1 MCAREAAIIDCMIPQ
16 SFIQELL
23 NRLDIVD
30 VVERYVPLKKAG
42 ANYVAC
48 CPFHNEKTPSFSV
61 SPSKQ
66 FYHCFGCGVHGS
78 AISFVMEHQ
87 SLSFPEAVEELA
99 KNIGLAVPHETSQRE
114 QETRAAQA
122 IGLPEI
128 MQQALHF
135 YREQLKHSAT
145 AVQYFKGRGVSGEI
159 AARFGLGYAPE
170 GWQNLEKVFPD
181 YAQSQALLETGLIV
195 ENEDG
200 RRYDR
205 FRDRVMFPILNARGN
220 VIGFGGRVLG
230 VGEPKYLNS
239 PETALFQKGQEL
251 YGLFQARNAIRSSG
265 RVLVVEGYMDVVAL
279 AQFGLAYA
287 VATLGTATTPV
298 HVQKLLRAADEVIF
312 CFDGDSAGRRAAWR
326 ALENSLAVL
335 TDSARLM
342 FLFLPEGEDPD
353 TYVRQVGQAGFE
365 ASFANALTLSQFLFK
380 ELTHELDLST
390 DEGRAQ
396 LVQSAKPL
404 IEKMTAPALQ
414 LMVRKRLAEL
424 TGLSTAELI
433 TLLPN
438 PLLPRTQGA
447 HSPQPPKSKGQ
458 HSKARR
464 APSLPRQLLRMVLQQ
479 PNLARDVRI
488 EGLEDAS
495 VDVRTLLAVLALV
508 NRDPNITTTPAI
520 LEAFRGAPEEA
531 LLSEAVGETWNWEG
545 EFDLAQEFQ
554 GALEQLRSSARQKRI
569 DSLLLL
575 AKSQSLSPEQKQ
587 ALTRELAAGRAS

>member
-1 MCAREAAIIDCMIPQ
+1 MIPQ

-87 SLSFPEAVEELA
+87 SLSFPEAIEELA

-195 ENEDG
+195 ENEER

-230 VGEPKYLNS
+230 AGEPKYLNS

-312 CFDGDSAGRRAAWR
+312 CFDGDTAGRRAAWR
-326 ALENSLAVL
+326 ALENSLAAL

-365 ASFANALTLSQFLFK
+365 ASFGNALTLSQFLFK
-380 ELTHELDLST
+380 ELTRELDLST

-447 HSPQPPKSKGQ
+447 QSSQSKSQ
-458 HSKARR
+458 QSKARR

-495 VDVRTLLAVLALV
+495 LDVRTLLAVLALV
-508 NRDPNITTTPAI
+508 NRDPNINTTPAI
-520 LEAFRGAPEEA
+520 LEAFRGAPEESI
-531 LLSEAVGETWNWEG
+531 LSEAVGETWNWEG

>member
-1 MCAREAAIIDCMIPQ
+1 MIPQ

-48 CPFHNEKTPSFSV
+48 CPFHNEKSPSFSV
-61 SPSKQ
+61 SPTKQ

-87 SLSFPEAVEELA
+87 GLSFPEAVEELA
-99 KNIGLAVPHETSQRE
+99 KSIGLPVPHETSQRE
-114 QETRAAQA
+114 QETRAAHNA
-122 IGLPEI
+122 GLPE
-128 MQQALHF
+128 MMLQALHF
-135 YREQLKHSAT
+135 YREQLKHSET
-145 AVQYFKGRGVSGEI
+145 AIQYFKKRGVSGEI

-170 GWQNLEKVFPD
+170 GWQNLAKVFPD
-181 YAQSQALLETGLIV
+181 YAQSQALLETGLII
-195 ENEDG
+195 ENDEG

-230 VGEPKYLNS
+230 AGEPKYLNS
-239 PETALFQKGQEL
+239 PETSLFQKGQEL
-251 YGLFQARNAIRSSG
+251 YGLFQARHAIRASG
-265 RVLVVEGYMDVVAL
+265 RVVVVEGYMDVVAL
-279 AQFGLAYA
+279 VQHGIGYA

-298 HVQKLLRAADEVIF
+298 HVQKLLRAADEIIF
-312 CFDGDSAGRRAAWR
+312 CFDGDAAGRRAAWR
-326 ALENSLAVL
+326 ALENALAAL
-335 TDSARLM
+335 TDTARLL

-365 ASFANALTLSQFLFK
+365 ANFANALTFSQFLFK
-380 ELTHELDLST
+380 ELTRDLDLTT
-390 DEGRAQ
+390 DEGRAK

-404 IEKMTAPALQ
+404 IEKVAAPALQ
-414 LMVRKRLAEL
+414 MMIRKRLAEL
-424 TGLSTAELI
+424 TGLSTAEL
-433 TLLPN
+433 TSLMPN
-438 PLLPRTQGA
+438 PAVSRPQESQSRPSQNR
-447 HSPQPPKSKGQ
+447 SPQV
-458 HSKARR
+458 KARR

-479 PNLARDVRI
+479 PDLARGIQI
-488 EGLEDAS
+488 EGLDDGGSDE
-495 VDVRTLLAVLALV
+495 RMLLAVLALL
-508 NRDPNITTTPAI
+508 NRDPHITTPPAI

-531 LLSEAVGETWNWEG
+531 VLSESIGETWAWDG

-569 DSLLLL
+569 DSLLAL
-575 AKSQSLSPEQKQ
+575 AKTQTLSPEQKQ
-587 ALTRELAAGRAS
+587 ALTRELSTGRAS

>member
-1 MCAREAAIIDCMIPQ
+1 MIPQ

-87 SLSFPEAVEELA
+87 SLSFPEAIEELA

-135 YREQLKHSAT
+135 SREQLKHSAT

-195 ENEDG
+195 ENEER

-230 VGEPKYLNS
+230 AGEPKYLNS

-312 CFDGDSAGRRAAWR
+312 CFDGDTAGRRAAWR
-326 ALENSLAVL
+326 ALENSLAAL

-365 ASFANALTLSQFLFK
+365 ASFGNALTLSQFLFK
-380 ELTHELDLST
+380 ELTRELDLST

-447 HSPQPPKSKGQ
+447 QSSQTKSQ
-458 HSKARR
+458 QSKARR

-495 VDVRTLLAVLALV
+495 LDVRTLLAVLALV
-508 NRDPNITTTPAI
+508 NRDPNINTTPAI
-520 LEAFRGAPEEA
+520 LEAFRGAPEESI
-531 LLSEAVGETWNWEG
+531 LSEAVGETWNWEG

-575 AKSQSLSPEQKQ
+575 AKSQSLSSEQKQ

>member
-1 MCAREAAIIDCMIPQ
+1 MIPQ

-87 SLSFPEAVEELA
+87 GLSFPEAVEELA
-99 KNIGLAVPHETSQRE
+99 KSIGLAVAHETSQRE

-122 IGLPEI
+122 IGLPEM

-135 YREQLKHSAT
+135 YREQLKHSEIAI
-145 AVQYFKGRGVSGEI
+145 QYFKGRGVSGEI

-170 GWQNLEKVFPD
+170 GWQNLEKIFPD

-195 ENEDG
+195 ENDER

-230 VGEPKYLNS
+230 AGEPKYLNS

-251 YGLFQARNAIRSSG
+251 YGLFQARSAIRASG

-279 AQFGLAYA
+279 AQYGIAYA

-312 CFDGDSAGRRAAWR
+312 CFDGDAAGRRAAWR
-326 ALENSLAVL
+326 ALENSLVAL
-335 TDSARLM
+335 SDNARLL
-342 FLFLPEGEDPD
+342 FLFLPDGEDPD
-353 TYVRQVGQAGFE
+353 SYVRQVGQAGFE
-365 ASFANALTLSQFLFK
+365 AGFAQALTFSQFLFK
-380 ELTHELDLST
+380 ELTRELDLTT
-390 DEGRAQ
+390 DEGRAK

-414 LMVRKRLAEL
+414 LMIRKRLAEL
-424 TGLSTAELI
+424 TGLSTVEL
-433 TLLPN
+433 TSLLPS
-438 PLLPRTQGA
+438 PIAPRRAQALQTQT
-447 HSPQPPKSKGQ
+447 
-458 HSKARR
+458 KARR
-464 APSLPRQLLRMVLQQ
+464 APSLPRQLMRMVLQQ
-479 PNLARDVRI
+479 PNLARGVRI
-488 EGLEDAS
+488 EGLDDTSLDA
-495 VDVRTLLAVLALV
+495 RTLLAVLALV
-508 NRDPNITTTPAI
+508 NRDPHIHTTPAI

-531 LLSEAVGETWNWEG
+531 ILSAAVGETWAWEG

-554 GALEQLRSSARQKRI
+554 GALEQLCSSARQKRI
-569 DSLLLL
+569 DGLL
-575 AKSQSLSPEQKQ
+575 ALAKTQSLSPEQKQ